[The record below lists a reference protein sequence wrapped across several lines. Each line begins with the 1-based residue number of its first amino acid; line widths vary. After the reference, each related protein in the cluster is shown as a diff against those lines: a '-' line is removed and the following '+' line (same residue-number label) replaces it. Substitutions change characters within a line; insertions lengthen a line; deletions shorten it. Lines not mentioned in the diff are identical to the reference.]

1 MLWPRPPAEM
11 LVGEEQHLRPP
22 REGPLGDGAG
32 VGRGAHDAAMFAA
45 EGLQIGRR
53 VDVGDRGDFFLG
65 IQHFVQLAPAAF
77 HLGQIGHVGHRAAGG
92 EIGKNG
98 DLLRRGHDVG
108 DLGHEMHAAE
118 DDVFRICLRG
128 QLGQLQRIAGQIGV
142 LVDIGPL
149 VVVAEDYGLLAQL
162 GAGDADAVRAILVRE
177 VVEGGKGDRGGLHAV
192 LLNIS
197 LSFVRYWCRIRHGE
211 HFLCRQCASYGGLMA
226 CAHCCAS
233 VGCPINFS
241 IICNC

>member
-1 MLWPRPPAEM
+1 MTSSSAFSTSFSSRQQRSTLARLAM
-11 LVGEEQHLRPP
+11 SAIEQ
-22 REGPLGDGAG
+22 
-32 VGRGAHDAAMFAA
+32 
-45 EGLQIGRR
+45 
-53 VDVGDRGDFFLG
+53 
-65 IQHFVQLAPAAF
+65 PAARS
-77 HLGQIGHVGHRAAGG
+77 GRMAICCGAVMMSATSAMKCTPQKI
-92 EIGKNG
+92 
-98 DLLRRGHDVG
+98 
-108 DLGHEMHAAE
+108 
-118 DDVFRICLRG
+118 DVFRICLRG